1 MNGDEAQP
9 AGVPAERLTVAVR
22 ILDREYD
29 VRCAEDEVA
38 ILKASADDLDARM
51 RAIRS
56 ASKVAGTDRVAIM
69 AALNLA
75 HENHRLRSNAQDFAQ
90 RVEGVTERLTKA
102 LEERESADGAPA

>member
-9 AGVPAERLTVAVR
+9 AGVPAERLTVVVR